1 MKLVV
6 SLKEE
11 FFVTKEIS
19 PEQLADFQANL
30 NTQPA
35 HAVIERAV
43 TKNGILKTAAD
54 WQAEVD
60 MAPVFSIDLDT
71 GKVANQKQSGRCWMF
86 AALNTMRH
94 DMKNKL
100 KIEGDFELS
109 QSYTFFW
116 DKLEKA
122 NYFYQ
127 NVLATAQLPTSDRKV
142 AWLMTTPQQDGG
154 QWDMFM
160 AIIEKYGVVPKSVM
174 PESFSSSASREFN
187 ATLNLKLRKDA
198 VELRKLVA
206 ANASEAEIAKRKE
219 EMLAEVYR
227 MASYSFGQ
235 PPVKFDFEYRDSD
248 KNYHIDRDLTPK
260 AFFAKYI
267 GWNLSDY
274 VSIINAPTTDKPY
287 NHMYTVEMLGN
298 VVGGRQVRHLNV
310 DMATFKQV
318 AIDQLKAGESVWFG
332 CDVGQESDRQKGIMD
347 TNLYH
352 KDELFNVDMQM
363 TKADR
368 LDYGESLMTH
378 AMVLTGV
385 DLVDDK
391 PTKWKVEN
399 SWGEKVGT
407 KGFFVMSDAWMDE
420 YCYQVV
426 VNKRFLPAELQAVL
440 TEEPKVLAPWD
451 PMGALA

>member
-6 SLKEE
+6 SFKEE

-94 DMKNKL
+94 DMKNNL

-174 PESFSSSASREFN
+174 PESFSSSASSKVSP
-187 ATLNLKLRKDA
+187 TLVRPNTRPPF
-198 VELRKLVA
+198 VR
-206 ANASEAEIAKRKE
+206 NFPS
-219 EMLAEVYR
+219 
-227 MASYSFGQ
+227 SYFV
-235 PPVKFDFEYRDSD
+235 P
-248 KNYHIDRDLTPK
+248 
-260 AFFAKYI
+260 A
-267 GWNLSDY
+267 W
-274 VSIINAPTTDKPY
+274 
-287 NHMYTVEMLGN
+287 YTVAREDWPFSLRPWISIPLG
-298 VVGGRQVRHLNV
+298 
-310 DMATFKQV
+310 
-318 AIDQLKAGESVWFG
+318 
-332 CDVGQESDRQKGIMD
+332 
-347 TNLYH
+347 
-352 KDELFNVDMQM
+352 
-363 TKADR
+363 
-368 LDYGESLMTH
+368 
-378 AMVLTGV
+378 
-385 DLVDDK
+385 
-391 PTKWKVEN
+391 
-399 SWGEKVGT
+399 
-407 KGFFVMSDAWMDE
+407 
-420 YCYQVV
+420 
-426 VNKRFLPAELQAVL
+426 
-440 TEEPKVLAPWD
+440 
-451 PMGALA
+451 